1 MGKVLP
7 SRLALLA
14 GHNLLILRYAPS
26 LWGDHV
32 NQCLRRKCQKN
43 QVAILLS
50 RTLHRS
56 GIFVGFVLGFQP
68 KSGRGKSMAWDSM
81 WDFLPAPNNLKF
93 RGGAL
98 HGHGMGMAWAGS
110 WHSMGSGMGASAQ
123 IWALHGSYPRACCC
137 CFEVMA
143 ATPLGFSRVT
153 MVFLVVLWGL
163 RCRLGISWASH
174 EILIGPSRVQEKP

>member
-26 LWGDHV
+26 LWGIMSTNAWEENAKKIRWQFYFHGH
-32 NQCLRRKCQKN
+32 C
-43 QVAILLS
+43 I
-50 RTLHRS
+50 
-56 GIFVGFVLGFQP
+56 GVGFLLGLFWVSSP
-68 KSGRGKSMAWDSM
+68 NLGVARAW
-81 WDFLPAPNNLKF
+81 
-93 RGGAL
+93 
-98 HGHGMGMAWAGS
+98 HGTQCEISCPPPITSSSEVGLCMGMAWAGS

-123 IWALHGSYPRACCC
+123 ICALHGSYPRACCC